1 MGRKIKRFINILVI
15 LIPILVLV
23 VDQLTKQLIT
33 RTMELGQ
40 SNRVISNFLYIT
52 YHRNS
57 GAAFGILQGQMLFF
71 YVVTAIAVIAIVLW
85 MIKLDFKKEPV
96 LAISL
101 ALILGGALGNFIDR
115 VLYQAVIDFI
125 HTVWS
130 GNSFPIFNVAD
141 IALVSG
147 SILMAIDV
155 LILDRRRKKELY
167 FSVDHEVRG

>member
-1 MGRKIKRFINILVI
+1 MKISQKKNVLIL
-15 LIPILVLV
+15 LIPIVVLIA
-23 VDQLTKQLIT
+23 DQLTKQLIT

-71 YVVTAIAVIAIVLW
+71 YVVTAIAVITIILW
-85 MIKLDFKKEPV
+85 LIKLDFKKEPI

-115 VLYQAVIDFI
+115 VIYQAVIDFI
-125 HTVWS
+125 HTIWW

-141 IALVSG
+141 IALVCG
-147 SILMAIDV
+147 SFLMAIDV
-155 LILDRRRKKELY
+155 LILDPRRKKELY
-167 FSVDHEVRG
+167 FSPDHN